1 MRVKRDSGLTASG
14 RKGGALKDEDGTLF
28 GEVPRTDLLDQWLS
42 TLAVDVI
49 LARGGYPD
57 KGSVTAVLDDS
68 FVAAYHKATVRAT
81 EADPDISELE
91 SQHKRFAYKS
101 TYESILSAALSPS
114 GLLCPRCVSG
124 YIVPGTKAAKKYGVC
139 EGCLRR
145 AQAAARRQLA
155 EEVEAGKGWN
165 AARKEHER
173 ALTKA
178 AIKEGAKTH
187 VDGL

>member
-1 MRVKRDSGLTASG
+1 M
-14 RKGGALKDEDGTLF
+14 
-28 GEVPRTDLLDQWLS
+28 LDQWLS

-57 KGSVTAVLDDS
+57 KRSVAAVLDDS
-68 FVAAYHKATVRAT
+68 FVAAYHKATVKAP
-81 EADPDISELE
+81 EHDPELAELE
-91 SQHKRFAYKS
+91 KDHSRFAYRS

-114 GLLCPRCVSG
+114 GLLCPRCG
-124 YIVPGTKAAKKYGVC
+124 KGFIVPGTKAAKKYGVC

-155 EEVEAGKGWN
+155 EEVEAGKDWN
-165 AARKEHER
+165 AARRGHGR

-178 AIKEGAKTH
+178 ATEKEGKTYA
-187 VDGL
+187 DGL

>member
-14 RKGGALKDEDGTLF
+14 GKGGTLKDEDGTLF
-28 GEVPRTDLLDQWLS
+28 GEVPRTELLDQWLS

-57 KGSVTAVLDDS
+57 KRSVAAVLDDS
-68 FVAAYHKATVRAT
+68 FVAAYYKATVTASGQDA
-81 EADPDISELE
+81 ELSELE
-91 SQHKRFAYKS
+91 KEHSRYAYKS
-101 TYESILSAALSPS
+101 SYESILSAALSPS
-114 GLLCPRCVSG
+114 GLLCPRCGKG